1 MATLERPP
9 PQPHLERLQ
18 KLFVKLLFCEPT
30 RTAYCRSPRQVLS
43 QYDLSP
49 DYQKTLPDP
58 NSEKFKVEAHGR
70 RMRVFRETF
79 EIFPKTIEML
89 DKNLADADGAG
100 PGAAQGPDF
109 NTFLS
114 SDAFTDPAW
123 GLPAPDGSGPGYE
136 NISKFYFWVRDVCGL
151 SQPNAAIPLRTTVN
165 SEFSAHLIN
174 VSKGRS
180 DPFYAQ
186 FSNGVTWR
194 ENPAASPPWYVVT
207 DQLRLGRIISPP
219 AFMQFSGLPD
229 MDALAPAGASS
240 APNIRQ

>member
-1 MATLERPP
+1 MSTLERSPP
-9 PQPHLERLQ
+9 PHLERLQ
-18 KLFVKLLFCEPT
+18 KLFIKLLFCEPT
-30 RTAYCRSPRQVLS
+30 RAAYCQSPRQVLS

-49 DYQKTLPDP
+49 DYQKSLPDP

-79 EIFPKTIEML
+79 GQFPKTIEML
-89 DKNLADADGAG
+89 DKNLAETDGAG
-100 PGAAQGPDF
+100 PVGGGGPDF

-136 NISKFYFWVRDVCGL
+136 NVSKFYFWIRDVCGL
-151 SQPNAAIPLRTTVN
+151 SQPNAPIPLRTTAN
-165 SEFSAHLIN
+165 SEFAVHLIN
-174 VSKGRS
+174 VSKTRS

-194 ENPAASPPWYVVT
+194 ENPGASPPWYVVT
-207 DQLRLGRIISPP
+207 DQLQFGRIISPP
-219 AFMQFSGLPD
+219 AFIPYGGWPD
-229 MDALAPAGASS
+229 MDALSPAGASTT
-240 APNIRQ
+240 PNIR